1 MPSSLEVWI
10 PWGWLVWLLKTE
22 AKKALRTSVLSS
34 VVLLPTAANKGRKF
48 SSALLLH
55 LMCLWKHFFIFRSS
69 GQIKFLFGFL
79 LSDFLSVSK
88 QHHSIPLELPDPS
101 LKDDKLLCFFFFFFF
116 FPQRLSENALF
127 NQAGCLLCQHILW
140 HTGTACSCALKT
152 SFLSDI
158 QPFCTLFPFKTD
170 SQGILLANV
179 PNSYCS
185 HT

>member
-48 SSALLLH
+48 SSALLLQ

-101 LKDDKLLCFFFFFFF
+101 LKDDKLLCFFFSFSFFLRGSVKMLCST
-116 FPQRLSENALF
+116 RLAVFSAS
-127 NQAGCLLCQHILW
+127 
-140 HTGTACSCALKT
+140 TSYGTQG
-152 SFLSDI
+152 
-158 QPFCTLFPFKTD
+158 QP
-170 SQGILLANV
+170 V
-179 PNSYCS
+179 PVP
-185 HT
+185 

>member
-48 SSALLLH
+48 SSALLLQ

-101 LKDDKLLCFFFFFFF
+101 LKDDKLLWFFFLFLFSSEAQWKCSVQPGWLSSLPAHLMAHRDSLFLCLKDF
-116 FPQRLSENALF
+116 LPQWYSAFLYPFSLQDWLPRNSLS
-127 NQAGCLLCQHILW
+127 
-140 HTGTACSCALKT
+140 
-152 SFLSDI
+152 
-158 QPFCTLFPFKTD
+158 
-170 SQGILLANV
+170 
-179 PNSYCS
+179 
-185 HT
+185 